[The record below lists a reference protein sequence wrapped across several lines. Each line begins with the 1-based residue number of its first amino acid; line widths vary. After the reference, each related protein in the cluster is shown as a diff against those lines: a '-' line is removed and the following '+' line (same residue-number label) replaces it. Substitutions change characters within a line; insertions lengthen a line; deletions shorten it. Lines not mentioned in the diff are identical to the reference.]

1 MKKSMIL
8 MVVVM
13 MLISVFSVSVYATE
27 MKDGIY
33 EVPVTL
39 MHKEDEEES
48 VGNKYIAHMALLS
61 VEDGKKTV
69 TIFLSTD
76 MSGIEFS
83 YYKDGSIEGDTEKAT
98 MVSNMAVAGETYETG
113 FEFPVVK
120 DGDIGLKF
128 SVPVMPMSPSARLRI
143 DYDNAV
149 LISSQKNETVEN
161 ETTQEVNQ
169 SVIVVTEAT
178 TKATGNNE
186 VTNVVINT
194 QVETQIMI
202 NNGYVN
208 NDVTEQI
215 VTETVAVEE
224 TTQKENSIFKTV
236 IIFVVSVWVVSFI
249 VITISR
255 KKKK

>member
-48 VGNKYIAHMALLS
+48 VGNKYIAHTALLS
-61 VEDGKKTV
+61 VEGGKKIV

-98 MVSNMAVAGETYETG
+98 TVSNVMVAGETYETG
-113 FEFPVVK
+113 FEIPVVK
-120 DGDIGLKF
+120 NGDIGLKF

-149 LISSQKNETVEN
+149 LISSKKSETVEN

-169 SVIVVTEAT
+169 SVVIVTEVAT
-178 TKATGNNE
+178 KTTVNNE
-186 VTNVVINT
+186 VTTVVNNPIET
-194 QVETQIMI
+194 QVMI

-215 VTETVAVEE
+215 VTEAVAVEE
-224 TTQKENSIFKTV
+224 TTQEENSIFKT
-236 IIFVVSVWVVSFI
+236 IIILVVSIWVVSFI